1 MEAPQT
7 ELQSDALQHHR
18 PNRHLAQ
25 DDLGN
30 GLELALGQRLRFN
43 RFDCGGKIPSVA
55 LGVPCESPDSS
66 SRLSSRTA
74 AARSRAGAN
83 QKTPALQ

>member
-1 MEAPQT
+1 MEAPQS

-30 GLELALGQRLRFN
+30 GLELALGQRLKVNFLNWRYGRVPLCF
-43 RFDCGGKIPSVA
+43 FDRWGEILDPS
-55 LGVPCESPDSS
+55 
-66 SRLSSRTA
+66 
-74 AARSRAGAN
+74 
-83 QKTPALQ
+83 